1 MNLSLIIMITLTVYY
16 GNHNKFNIDLPSS
29 YFPDEN
35 HRYYSGNY
43 LITDLSHKFIGDDY
57 YMNMKLAKD
66 SLNSS
71 LFEEEFGVTE
81 QELLD
86 AGADQSFIDA
96 LKKDNNTWDED
107 EAGEEY

>member
-1 MNLSLIIMITLTVYY
+1 
-16 GNHNKFNIDLPSS
+16 
-29 YFPDEN
+29 
-35 HRYYSGNY
+35 
-43 LITDLSHKFIGDDY
+43 
-57 YMNMKLAKD
+57 MNMKLAKD
-66 SLNSS
+66 YLNSS